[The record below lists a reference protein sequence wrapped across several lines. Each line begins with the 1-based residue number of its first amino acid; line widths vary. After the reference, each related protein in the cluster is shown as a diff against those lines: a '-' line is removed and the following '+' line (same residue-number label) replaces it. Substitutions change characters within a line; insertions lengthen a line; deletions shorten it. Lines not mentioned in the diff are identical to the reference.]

1 MPVGGICWASVQ
13 GCVFLCCC
21 CCPPLCPVV
30 QTLEIGVMISKL
42 QSLVYAGAPFA
53 MDRWLTSMLDKCG
66 SPFAVVRARKGERDG
81 GLLAV
86 HSTFA
91 RICLY
96 SAVMTVPAC
105 AF

>member
-1 MPVGGICWASVQ
+1 
-13 GCVFLCCC
+13 
-21 CCPPLCPVV
+21 
-30 QTLEIGVMISKL
+30 MISKL

-66 SPFAVVRARKGERDG
+66 SPFAVVRAREGERGG

-86 HSTFA
+86 YSTFA

-96 SAVMTVPAC
+96 STVMTVPAC
-105 AF
+105 AFQCNGQATPLLFPRPLLPNPILYSVLL